1 MNPPIPAIL
10 VVLLGLAACRTAREG
25 HSSFDVLPPPR
36 LPGPIPATKSKP
48 APGDSDIRIDYVAAR
63 ARRPL
68 SSPVYPPK
76 APAARAGALT
86 AYVTLTI
93 NGSGR
98 VVEAKPSSAQVGL
111 PNDYKCGLF
120 PGHRCSTRDA
130 GIRSRPL
137 YVPAKKAQRGG
148 QVPASGSGPADHRST
163 IRFPAIRSCRIVC
176 APDRID
182 HARCGTYSS
191 CTIRR
196 NAARAHDHV
205 QHA

>member
-48 APGDSDIRIDYVAAR
+48 APGDSDIRIDCVAAR

-68 SSPVYPPK
+68 SSPVYPPT
-76 APAARAGALT
+76 APAARAGAFT

-98 VVEAKPSSAQVGL
+98 VVEAKPSSAPVGL
-111 PNDYKCGLF
+111 PNDY
-120 PGHRCSTRDA
+120 
-130 GIRSRPL
+130 
-137 YVPAKKAQRGG
+137 
-148 QVPASGSGPADHRST
+148 SGDF
-163 IRFPAIRSCRIVC
+163 FPAIDAALETREFD
-176 APDRID
+176 P
-182 HARCGTYSS
+182 ARYVYRQRRPNEEDKYLRADPARQ
-191 CTIRR
+191 TIEVRFVFR
-196 NAARAHDHV
+196 ESGV
-205 QHA
+205 VE